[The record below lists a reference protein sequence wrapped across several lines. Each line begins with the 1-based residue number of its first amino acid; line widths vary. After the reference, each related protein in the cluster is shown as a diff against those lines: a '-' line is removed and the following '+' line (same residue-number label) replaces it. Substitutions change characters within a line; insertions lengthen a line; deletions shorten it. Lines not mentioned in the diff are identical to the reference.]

1 MSHDFYAKFWD
12 SIHSDVIDDSVKS
25 AIAKADLMGLFL
37 AKNKNYAKEKLQ
49 ELIKTGKIPGELKN
63 NLEELSKLAMNEP
76 ILEPS
81 KLPENSHI
89 IKIKFTLRK
98 PYTSHDDKAFYVID
112 NPITKDQVFKIPL
125 VRSSSWKG
133 SLRWVSK
140 YALRKT
146 EPVVERLFGNQKEK
160 QKAKQGRL
168 FFYSTFLNQV
178 SLDVIT
184 PLKRD
189 TRTPR
194 RGPILFE
201 IVPAGAQGTFSLL
214 YFPFD
219 LLPALRST
227 DSSVKAKA
235 IEEMKEDLEVLKEA
249 IPAMLLTYG
258 FAAKKTSGYSVVED
272 KIEFSIDSD
281 EKKGH
286 CFSEFKEQMAFLIKK
301 RGEIDDKQSIS

>member
-1 MSHDFYAKFWD
+1 LSHDFYAKFWD
-12 SIHSDVIDDSVKS
+12 SIHSDVIETEIDKS
-25 AIAKADLMGLFL
+25 INSATAKAYLMGLFL
-37 AKNKNYAKEKLQ
+37 AKNKNYGKEKLQ
-49 ELIKTGKIPGELKN
+49 ELIKTGKISGELKN
-63 NLEELSKLAMNEP
+63 NLEELSKLAMEP
-76 ILEPS
+76 ILDLS
-81 KLPENSHI
+81 KLPKDSHI

-98 PYTSHDDKAFYVID
+98 PYTSHDDKVFYIID

-125 VRSSSWKG
+125 IRSSSWKG

-140 YALRKT
+140 HALCKA
-146 EPVVERLFGNQKEK
+146 EPVIERLFGNQKEK

-201 IVPAGAQGTFSLL
+201 TVPTGAQGTFSLL

-219 LLPALRST
+219 LLSALRSG
-227 DSSVKAKA
+227 DSTTKAKA
-235 IEEMKEDLEVLKEA
+235 IEEIKEDLEVLKEA

-258 FAAKKTSGYSVVED
+258 FAAKKTSGYSTIED
-272 KIEFSIDSD
+272 RIDFCIDSNAV
-281 EKKGH
+281 EKSNFNAYKN
-286 CFSEFKEQMAFLIKK
+286 QMDLLI
-301 RGEIDDKQSIS
+301 RTLVSG